1 MTNAWAGVPT
11 KIRPL
16 FWSPWTMVITALT
29 LRLVV
34 MRFSYTDL
42 LDPARDHY
50 AFGYEFGRVARSI
63 ATGHGFSSPYPEPT
77 GPTALIGPVY
87 PYLLAAVFKLFGV
100 YTTASAL
107 LILILNNLFSSFIC
121 VPIVLISR
129 RVFGPAVAAW
139 AGWSWAIFPYSLA
152 GSNGWVW
159 ETILTTLLLTLL
171 ILYTLRL
178 EHSVSYLAWIG
189 YGLLWSLTALTSAAT
204 LSTLPFL
211 GIWILIRQ
219 WRNNRNPVGPVVAA
233 SLVFLVAVAPWV
245 WRCSRLY
252 GRFVAFRGNLGL
264 EVMVGNSNDT
274 SHPSNWNMLPGENRE
289 EFEKLQRDGEPAY
302 MAEELREARQVI
314 ASHPVRYAGQTLR
327 RVLYS
332 WTELWNFPPRWNLDG
347 SGVPDVLM
355 YSFISLLAFI
365 GLGRAIRNCWQDAMP
380 LMIPLIFFPVVYYL
394 THQDV
399 RFRHPIDPMVVIFAV
414 YGAFAFRRQTAAS
427 PGKRRTLESAPE
439 ESLSA

>member
-1 MTNAWAGVPT
+1 MTDARAGVRLRF
-11 KIRPL
+11 RPL
-16 FWSPWTMVITALT
+16 FWSPWTMVLTALT

-34 MRFSYTDL
+34 MGFSYPSL

-87 PYLLAAVFKLFGV
+87 PYLLAGVFKLFGV

-107 LILILNNLFSSFIC
+107 LILTLNNLFSSFTC
-121 VPIVLISR
+121 LPIVLIAR
-129 RVFGPAVAAW
+129 RVFGPAAAAW
-139 AGWSWAIFPYSLA
+139 AGWSWAFFPYSLA

-171 ILYTLRL
+171 ILYTLHL
-178 EHSVSYLAWIG
+178 EHSVSCFAWIG

-211 GIWILIRQ
+211 GIWILVRQ
-219 WRNNRNPVGPVVAA
+219 WRNNRNPVGQVVAA
-233 SLVFLVAVAPWV
+233 SLVFLVTVAPWV
-245 WRCSRLY
+245 SRCSQLY
-252 GRFVAFRGNLGL
+252 GRFVAFRGNFGL

-274 SHPSNWNMLPGENRE
+274 SHPSNWNMLPGENRAE
-289 EFEKLQRDGEPAY
+289 LEKLKSGGEPAY
-302 MAEELREARQVI
+302 MAEKLREARQVI

-327 RVLYS
+327 RMVYS
-332 WTELWNFPPRWNLDG
+332 WTELWNFPPPWNLDG
-347 SGVPDVLM
+347 SGVPDILT

-365 GLGRAIRNCWQDAMP
+365 GLGRAIRSCWQDAMP

-399 RFRHPIDPMVVIFAV
+399 RFRHPIDPMVVIFAA
-414 YGAFAFRRQTAAS
+414 YGALAFRRQTPAS
-427 PGKRRTLESAPE
+427 PGEGRTLGSVPE

>member
-1 MTNAWAGVPT
+1 MTDVWAGVRI

-16 FWSPWTMVITALT
+16 FWSPWTMVMTALT

-34 MRFSYTDL
+34 MGFSYTSL

-87 PYLLAAVFKLFGV
+87 PYLLAGVFKVFGV

-107 LILILNNLFSSFIC
+107 LILTLNNLFSSVTC
-121 VPIVLISR
+121 LPIVLIAR
-129 RVFGPAVAAW
+129 RVFGPAAAAW
-139 AGWSWAIFPYSLA
+139 AGWSWALFPYSLA

-171 ILYTLRL
+171 ILYTLHL
-178 EHSVSYLAWIG
+178 EHWVSYFAWIG

-211 GIWILIRQ
+211 GIWILVRQ
-219 WRNNRNPVGPVVAA
+219 WRNNRNPVGQVVAA

-245 WRCSRLY
+245 WRCSQLY
-252 GRFVAFRGNLGL
+252 GRFVAFRGNFGL

-274 SHPSNWNMLPGENRE
+274 SHPSNWNMLPGENRAELE
-289 EFEKLQRDGEPAY
+289 ELQSVGEPAY
-302 MAEELREARQVI
+302 MAEKLREARQVI

-327 RVLYS
+327 RMLYS
-332 WTELWNFPPRWNLDG
+332 WTELWNFPPPWNLDG
-347 SGVPDVLM
+347 SGVPDVLT

-365 GLGRAIRNCWQDAMP
+365 GLGRAIRNRWQDAMP

-414 YGAFAFRRQTAAS
+414 YGALAFRRQTAAS
-427 PGKRRTLESAPE
+427 PGEGRTLGSVPE

>member
-1 MTNAWAGVPT
+1 MTDAWAGVPT

-34 MRFSYTDL
+34 MGFSYTSL

-87 PYLLAAVFKLFGV
+87 PYLLAGVFKLFGV

-107 LILILNNLFSSFIC
+107 LILTLNNLFSSFTC
-121 VPIVLISR
+121 VPIVLIAR

-139 AGWSWAIFPYSLA
+139 AGWSWAFFPYSLA

-171 ILYTLRL
+171 ILYTLHL

-189 YGLLWSLTALTSAAT
+189 YGLLWSFPALNSAAT
-204 LSTLPFL
+204 LSALPFL
-211 GIWILIRQ
+211 GVWILVRQ

-233 SLVFLVAVAPWV
+233 SLVFLVAVAPWI

-252 GRFVAFRGNLGL
+252 GRFVAFRGNFGL

-274 SHPSNWNMLPGENRE
+274 SHPSNWNMLPGENRAE
-289 EFEKLQRDGEPAY
+289 LENLQCAGEPAY
-302 MAEELREARQVI
+302 MAEKLREARQVI
-314 ASHPVRYAGQTLR
+314 ASQPVRYAGQTLR
-327 RVLYS
+327 RMLYS

-355 YSFISLLAFI
+355 YSFISLLAFV
-365 GLGRAIRNCWQDAMP
+365 GLGRAIRNSWLDAMP

-394 THQDV
+394 THEDV
-399 RFRHPIDPMVVIFAV
+399 RFRHPIDPLVVIFAV
-414 YGAFAFRRQTAAS
+414 YGAFAFRRQTAAHL
-427 PGKRRTLESAPE
+427 GKGRTLESAPE